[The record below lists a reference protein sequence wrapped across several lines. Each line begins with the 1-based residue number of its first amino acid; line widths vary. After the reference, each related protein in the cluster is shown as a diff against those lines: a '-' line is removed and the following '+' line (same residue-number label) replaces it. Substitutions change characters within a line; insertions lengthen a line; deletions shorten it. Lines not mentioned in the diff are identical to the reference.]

1 MKYFESEQIELKEKI
16 NESLV
21 KEIVSF
27 LNGNGGKIYIGIK
40 NSGEVV
46 GVSNI
51 DDNLKAI
58 ADIIIDSISPN
69 CSNCI
74 RNHILIENDKNIIEI
89 EVSKGVKPL
98 YHIRKYGLSPKGC
111 LIRVGTTC
119 REMQE
124 DEINERYKLTL
135 HQNDYLIDIASYY
148 DNLTFKTFKIFLSEK
163 GYHIND
169 SSFEENFKLRTKN
182 GKYNLLAELLADN
195 NTTPMIV
202 AKFKGTDKS
211 EIFEK
216 SDYGSKCLLSSIE
229 KILARVDVENLTYSD
244 TSVRPRV
251 DKKLIDP
258 FCLKEAIINSI
269 VHNDWTISQPAIYI
283 YDDRIE
289 ILSYGGLPLGESI
302 DDFYSGISHPRSDTL
317 MRIFLSLDLVEHTG
331 HGIPNII
338 KKYGKDCIRITDNY
352 VLVTLPFDEKI
363 KKLVQNVR
371 LDVRLD
377 VRLND
382 TQKNIIELL
391 KTNPKYNAQEIA
403 LKLNKSKKTIERNFI
418 ELQKQSIIERSGSK
432 RDGYW
437 IVIK

>member
-51 DDNLKAI
+51 DDNLKTI

-163 GYHIND
+163 GFHIND

-202 AKFKGTDKS
+202 AKFKGLDKS
-211 EIFEK
+211 EIVEK

-302 DDFYSGISHPRSDTL
+302 EDFYGGISHPRSDTL

-338 KKYGKDCIRITDNY
+338 KKYGKECIKITDNY
-352 VLVTLPFDEKI
+352 VLVSLPFDEEI

-391 KTNPKYNAQEIA
+391 KINPKYNAQEIA